1 LVLNILYHHR
11 TRGSDVE
18 KVHILGMVDALNRLG
33 HEVMVVS
40 PPGVQLKRASATSAK
55 HSRWFRRFTCYVPEI
70 LFEGLEML
78 YNLTAYPR
86 IKRAA
91 LEQNADVIYERYAL
105 FCFAGVA
112 MARCLK
118 IPIILEINDATFLN
132 RVRKLKLNRLAR
144 YLERWIFRQADALI
158 AVSHNLKAML
168 AQHGVKED
176 KIWVIPNAVDIHQF
190 CFKSDSRPVRKQYHI
205 PDDKIVVGFIGSMVP
220 WHGIDML
227 LDSLGD
233 MFASNLSIHLLLVG
247 DDRRINLASHPAR
260 LKEHVTFTGRI
271 PHDAIPQYIAAMDIA
286 VLPNSNNYGSPM
298 KLFEYMAAGKP
309 VVAPQLG
316 PIEEIITHKVDG
328 YLFEQF
334 NREQMV
340 KFILMLA
347 ADKKLRQKIGIN
359 AKIKVFGEH
368 TWEKNAQ
375 RTLLIY
381 KHVKYAH

>member
-1 LVLNILYHHR
+1 
-11 TRGSDVE
+11 
-18 KVHILGMVDALNRLG
+18 MVDALNKLG
-33 HEVMVVS
+33 HEVTVLS
-40 PPGVQLKRASATSAK
+40 PPGVQLRGTSATSAK
-55 HSRWFRRFTCYVPEI
+55 QSKWFRTFTRYMPEI

-78 YNLTAYPR
+78 YNFITYPR

-91 LEQNADVIYERYAL
+91 LEQNADFIYERYAL
-105 FCFAGVA
+105 FCFANTVA
-112 MARCLK
+112 ARRLK
-118 IPIILEINDATFLN
+118 IPILLEINDATFLN
-132 RVRKLKLNRLAR
+132 RVRKLKLNRLAK

-176 KIWVIPNAVDIHQF
+176 KIWVIPNAVDIYKF
-190 CFKSDSRPVRKQYHI
+190 CFAYDRRLIREKYRI
-205 PDDKIVVGFIGSMVP
+205 PDDSIVVGFIGSMVP

-233 MFASNLSIHLLLVG
+233 MLAHNPDIHLLLVG
-247 DDRRINLASHPAR
+247 DASQVDLASKDDK
-260 LKEHVTFTGRI
+260 LKGHVTFTGRI
-271 PHDAIPQYIAAMDIA
+271 PHDAIPQYMAAMDIA

-328 YLFEQF
+328 CLFEQL

-340 KFILMLA
+340 EFILMLA
-347 ADKKLRQKIGIN
+347 ADEKLRKKIGIN
-359 AKIKVFGEH
+359 AKIKVFSEH
-368 TWEKNAQ
+368 TWEKNAE

-381 KHVKYAH
+381 KQVNELKIEDCRLKIE